1 MGVPVCQR
9 TDRPGRGG
17 HDQRILR
24 IPPAVA
30 ANNQGLIG
38 VRVNVGSRARKVDVP
53 MGFQRY
59 GDLDLQELEIHL
71 GNALMLMGVG
81 GLISGEPG
89 VFQLPDA
96 A

>member
-1 MGVPVCQR
+1 
-9 TDRPGRGG
+9 
-17 HDQRILR
+17 
-24 IPPAVA
+24 
-30 ANNQGLIG
+30 
-38 VRVNVGSRARKVDVP
+38 